1 MDEKVIIQTI
11 IDKIKR
17 GELTLDQVPTQ
28 WRVKVQDQLDKIAE
42 STPTQD

>member
-11 IDKIKR
+11 IEQIKR

-28 WRVKVQDQLDKIAE
+28 WRVKVEEKMAQDNT
-42 STPTQD
+42 TPS